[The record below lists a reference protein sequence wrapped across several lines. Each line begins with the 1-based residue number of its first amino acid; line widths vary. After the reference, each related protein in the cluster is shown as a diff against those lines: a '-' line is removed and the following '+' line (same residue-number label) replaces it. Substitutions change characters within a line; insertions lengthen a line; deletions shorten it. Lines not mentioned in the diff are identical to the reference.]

1 MIFQA
6 ATTPESRKARPWII
20 LYGHRPM
27 YCSDDDGD
35 DCTRRTTATR
45 IGLLIDGER
54 KYEPVATSGLVKSNS
69 KSNLKT
75 CRV

>member
-35 DCTRRTTATR
+35 ELPR
-45 IGLLIDGER
+45 GLDFSLTEKESTNPLPHPDWLIHF
-54 KYEPVATSGLVKSNS
+54 
-69 KSNLKT
+69 KT
-75 CRV
+75 ESWRL